1 MHCVLGSAAAAER
14 VWSMAGKVLTDE
26 RSSLS
31 PLVFEMIMY
40 LKYNTRLWTISDVIE
55 ANRRRMNNSPAAK
68 NRQAIET
75 ERLERMRDDV
85 VGWNADVH
93 GGAV

>member
-1 MHCVLGSAAAAER
+1 
-14 VWSMAGKVLTDE
+14 
-26 RSSLS
+26 
-31 PLVFEMIMY
+31 
-40 LKYNTRLWTISDVIE
+40 
-55 ANRRRMNNSPAAK
+55 MNNSPAAK

>member
-1 MHCVLGSAAAAER
+1 MHSRKCKNDSDQIGGYQKFDR
-14 VWSMAGKVLTDE
+14 VSIIHM
-26 RSSLS
+26 R
-31 PLVFEMIMY
+31 MRMY

-68 NRQAIET
+68 NRQAIEM